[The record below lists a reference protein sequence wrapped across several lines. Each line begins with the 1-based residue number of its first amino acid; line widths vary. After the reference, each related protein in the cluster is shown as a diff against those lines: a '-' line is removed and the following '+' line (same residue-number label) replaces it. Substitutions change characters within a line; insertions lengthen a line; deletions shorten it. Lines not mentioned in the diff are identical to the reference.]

1 MWNFVW
7 QRNLCK
13 FYKFPKFEFDFPAG
27 ICVYFSARNM
37 HSSCLVD
44 ILVWAGLIHW
54 PNPLTSRQ
62 LLLTLFHPLLLLFL
76 LPSLPA
82 PSSSRSLDL
91 LLSLLGMQSANI
103 CLHAQVFISR
113 YLKLYEAAQSAAQS
127 AVDSDAW
134 PSRKRSETSNQNNKI
149 GKASHTAHVAILFCL
164 FVWLPLQLTV
174 VATAT

>member
-13 FYKFPKFEFDFPAG
+13 FYKFPKFEFDFLAG

-127 AVDSDAW
+127 
-134 PSRKRSETSNQNNKI
+134 
-149 GKASHTAHVAILFCL
+149 
-164 FVWLPLQLTV
+164 
-174 VATAT
+174 TATPGQAASGAKRAIKITKSEKHRTPHTLPYCFVCLCGCHCN